1 VVSAVKSFSPPTDDL
16 ERAILAKLWE
26 LGAGSVRDLHDQLG
40 QRERR
45 ALATTTKIVER
56 LRKKGLIERQ
66 LNGDL
71 SIYRPLVTLE
81 EVETTR
87 PSKAKLFGAAPHA
100 PVAALVDEA
109 EAVDPKLVDK
119 LERLVSAR
127 RRWKDKDGA

>member
-1 VVSAVKSFSPPTDDL
+1 VKFRPPTDDL

-40 QRERR
+40 QRDRR
-45 ALATTTKIVER
+45 ALATTAKVMER

-66 LNGDL
+66 LSGEL
-71 SIYRPLVTLE
+71 SLYRPLVTLE
-81 EVETTR
+81 DVETAR
-87 PSKAKLFGAAPHA
+87 PRKGKPFGAAPLA